1 MRIAG
6 KHALV
11 TGGARGIGLAAAAL
25 LARKGVNVSVVS
37 RSVTTGDAAPFFAA
51 SADVTDEDRVR
62 EAFDAC
68 RAVNG
73 PISILVNNAGIAES
87 ATLTRTST
95 ELWDRTIA
103 TNLTGAFLCTREA
116 VQDML
121 AEKRGRIVNVA
132 SIAALVGAP
141 YIAAYCAS
149 KHGVVGLTRAAAAE
163 LAATGITVNAV
174 CPGYTETA
182 ILQRA
187 IANITAKT
195 GKGEEEA
202 RERLARENP
211 QGRIATAEEVAEAIL
226 QLIEGSETGVALIVP
241 GGKVVRNPVGLF

>member
-1 MRIAG
+1 
-6 KHALV
+6 
-11 TGGARGIGLAAAAL
+11 
-25 LARKGVNVSVVS
+25 
-37 RSVTTGDAAPFFAA
+37 
-51 SADVTDEDRVR
+51 
-62 EAFDAC
+62 
-68 RAVNG
+68 
-73 PISILVNNAGIAES
+73 
-87 ATLTRTST
+87 
-95 ELWDRTIA
+95 
-103 TNLTGAFLCTREA
+103 
-116 VQDML
+116 
-121 AEKRGRIVNVA
+121 
-132 SIAALVGAP
+132 
-141 YIAAYCAS
+141 
-149 KHGVVGLTRAAAAE
+149 
-163 LAATGITVNAV
+163 VNAV